1 MRSIRAPF
9 QWKQR
14 LFIYHFLDVVQEW
27 NLVFSAYVG
36 EIVFAANK
44 KFSAILKGAISRGRK
59 RFIVFAVTNGVRTGK
74 EGE

>member
-9 QWKQR
+9 QWKHR

-44 KFSAILKGAISRGRK
+44 KFSAILKGAILATLKGPCLSD
-59 RFIVFAVTNGVRTGK
+59 I
-74 EGE
+74 